1 VPPLARWCFRHR
13 KLVVAGWILALI
25 VVTVVSRLAGISYA
39 TSFSLPNSGSTQA
52 QAILQ
57 HDFPS
62 ASGDADQ
69 IVLEAKT
76 GQVTSAP
83 VRSEVETMLARVER
97 LPRVVSVASPYG
109 PRGAGQIS
117 RDGKIAFATVN
128 FNAQAQNLPESGV
141 NAVVHAAQAA
151 QGPTLRV
158 ELTGQA
164 IENVEPSQSSDST
177 VLGIILALIVLG
189 LAFGTLFAAI
199 TPIVTAL
206 VAIGIGY
213 GLTGLLSHTLTIVSF
228 APILGIL
235 IGLGVGVDYALFI
248 VTRHRNAVR
257 AGTPIEDAAVN
268 AISTSGR
275 AVLFAGLTVAIA
287 LLGQFAI
294 GLSFLDGA
302 AVAATVTV
310 VATMLASLTLLPSLL
325 GFIGPRVLSRKQ
337 RRRIGESGPRADTA
351 SGMWHRWSRSI
362 ERRSALRA
370 LAALAVVV
378 VVALPVFSLRL
389 GLDDAGTDPTSSLTR
404 QGYDLLAQGFGP
416 GFNGPLEL
424 VATLHEPADQAAFA
438 QVVRAASRQPGVVAV
453 TSPKVSPSG
462 NAAVAVLY
470 PSSAP
475 QAAQTATLL
484 GHLRT
489 QVVPAAE
496 AGSGLDVLIGGT
508 TATQVDFSEG
518 LASKLPFFIAIV
530 VVLAFVLLMLV
541 FRSLVIPA
549 MASVV
554 NLLSVG
560 AALGVMN
567 AVFNWGWGSSALGLS
582 GGAPVEVFLP
592 VIMFSVLFGLSTDY
606 EVFLVS
612 RIREEWDR
620 TGDNRA
626 AVTNGQ
632 ALTGKVI
639 TAAATIMILVFLS
652 FLLNSVVII
661 QQFGVGLA
669 AAIIIDAFVVR
680 TVLVPALMHLSGRAN
695 WWLPRWLDRLL
706 PHLAVDVPDAP
717 PSARSVPARDVS
729 GARPP
734 VRRPASSIR
743 RPASREPQKETQ
755 PWSS

>member
-1 VPPLARWCFRHR
+1 MPSLARWCFRHR
-13 KLVVAGWILALI
+13 MLVLAGWTIALI
-25 VVTVVSRLAGISYA
+25 VVTVVSRVAGISYA

-52 QAILQ
+52 QAILR

-109 PRGAGQIS
+109 PGGAGQIS

-128 FNAQAQNLPESGV
+128 FNAQAQNLPESSV

-189 LAFGTLFAAI
+189 LAFGAIFAAI
-199 TPIVTAL
+199 TPIATAL

-213 GLTGLLSHTLTIVSF
+213 GLTGLLSHALTIVSF

-275 AVLFAGLTVAIA
+275 AVLFAGLTVSIA

-337 RRRIGESGPRADTA
+337 RRRIRESGPQADTA
-351 SGMWHRWSRSI
+351 ASGLWLRWSRSI
-362 ERRSALRA
+362 ERRSALPA

-496 AGSGLDVLIGGT
+496 AGSGLHVLIGGT
-508 TATQVDFSEG
+508 TAAQADFSEG

-717 PSARSVPARDVS
+717 PSARSAPARDVS

-743 RPASREPQKETQ
+743 RPASREPQKETL
-755 PWSS
+755 P

>member
-1 VPPLARWCFRHR
+1 VPFVVRWCFRHR
-13 KLVVAGWILALI
+13 RLVLAGWLLALLVI
-25 VVTVVSRLAGISYA
+25 TAVSRVAGISYA

-52 QAILQ
+52 LAILQ
-57 HDFPS
+57 QDFPG

-83 VRSEVETMLARVER
+83 VRSEVEAMLAKVKK
-97 LPRVVSVASPYG
+97 LPRVVSVVSPYG
-109 PRGAGQIS
+109 PGGAGQIS

-128 FNAQAQNLPESGV
+128 FNAQAQNLPDSAV
-141 NAVVHAAQAA
+141 NAVVRTAQAA

-158 ELTGQA
+158 ELAGQA

-177 VLGIILALIVLG
+177 VLGIILALVVLG
-189 LAFGTLFAAI
+189 LAFGALLAAI

-213 GLTGLLSHTLTIVSF
+213 DLTGLLSHVLTIVSF

-257 AGTPIEDAAVN
+257 AGASIEDAVVN
-268 AISTSGR
+268 AINTSGR

-287 LLGQFAI
+287 LLGQFAV

-310 VATMLASLTLLPSLL
+310 VATMLASLTLLPALL
-325 GFIGPRVLSRKQ
+325 GFIGPRALSRKQ
-337 RRRIGESGPRADTA
+337 RRRIRESGPDTA
-351 SGMWHRWSRSI
+351 TSGLWYRWSRSI

-370 LAALAVVV
+370 LAALAVVI

-389 GLDDAGTDPTSSLTR
+389 GLADAGTDPTSSLTR

-416 GFNGPLEL
+416 GFNGPFEL
-424 VATLHEPADQAAFA
+424 VATLHGPTDQAAFA
-438 QVVRAASRQPGVVAV
+438 QTVKAASRQPGVVAV
-453 TSPKVSPSG
+453 TPPQVSPSG

-470 PSSAP
+470 PSTAP
-475 QAAQTATLL
+475 REAQTATLL

-489 QVVPAAE
+489 RVVSAAE
-496 AGSGLDVLIGGT
+496 AGSGLHVLIGGV
-508 TATQVDFSEG
+508 TATQVDFSDG
-518 LASKLPFFIAIV
+518 LARKLPFFIAIV
-530 VVLAFVLLMLV
+530 VVLAFILLMLV

-549 MASVV
+549 MASVM

-592 VIMFSVLFGLSTDY
+592 VIMFSVLFGLSMDY

-612 RIREEWDR
+612 RIREEWNR
-620 TGDNRA
+620 TGDNRV

-639 TAAATIMILVFLS
+639 TAAASIMILVFLS
-652 FLLNSVVII
+652 FLLNSDIII

-680 TVLVPALMHLSGRAN
+680 TVLVPAFMHIFGPAN
-695 WWLPRWLDRLL
+695 WWLPGWLDRLL
-706 PHLAVDVPDAP
+706 PHLAVDIPDTR
-717 PSARSVPARDVS
+717 PSPRATPVRDRP

-734 VRRPASSIR
+734 V
-743 RPASREPQKETQ
+743 
-755 PWSS
+755 

>member
-1 VPPLARWCFRHR
+1 VPFLARWCFRHR
-13 KLVVAGWILALI
+13 KLVFAGWILAL
-25 VVTVVSRLAGISYA
+25 VVITVVSRLAGISYA

-52 QAILQ
+52 LAILQ

-83 VRSEVETMLARVER
+83 LRSEVETMLAKVRK
-97 LPRVVSVASPYG
+97 LPRVVSVVSPYG
-109 PRGAGQIS
+109 PGGASQIS
-117 RDGKIAFATVN
+117 RDGKIAFATVT
-128 FNAQAQNLPESGV
+128 FNAQAQNLPDSAV
-141 NAVVHAAQAA
+141 NAVVHTAQAA

-164 IENVEPSQSSDST
+164 IENVEPSQSSNST

-189 LAFGTLFAAI
+189 MAFGALFAAI

-257 AGTPIEDAAVN
+257 AGASVEDAAVT
-268 AISTSGR
+268 AINTSGR

-310 VATMLASLTLLPSLL
+310 VLTMLASLTLLPALL
-325 GFIGPRVLSRKQ
+325 GFIGPKALSRKQ
-337 RRRIGESGPRADTA
+337 RRRIRESGPQADTVT
-351 SGMWHRWSRSI
+351 SGMWYRWSRSI
-362 ERRSALRA
+362 ERHSALRA
-370 LAALAVVV
+370 LVALAVVV
-378 VVALPVFSLRL
+378 VVALPLFSLRL
-389 GLDDAGTDPTSSLTR
+389 GLADAGTDPTSSLTR
-404 QGYDLLAQGFGP
+404 QGYDLLAEGFGP
-416 GFNGPLEL
+416 GFNGPFEL
-424 VATLHEPADQAAFA
+424 VATLHRRADQAAFA
-438 QVVRAASRQPGVVAV
+438 QVVKAASRQPGVVAI
-453 TSPKVSPSG
+453 TSPQVSPSG
-462 NAAVAVLY
+462 NAAVAALY
-470 PSSAP
+470 PSTAP

-496 AGSGLDVLIGGT
+496 AGSGLHVLIGGV
-508 TATQVDFSEG
+508 TATQVDFSDS

-530 VVLAFVLLMLV
+530 VVLAFILLMLV

-549 MASVV
+549 MASVM

-567 AVFNWGWGSSALGLS
+567 AVFNWGWGSSAFGLS
-582 GGAPVEVFLP
+582 SGAPVEVFLP
-592 VIMFSVLFGLSTDY
+592 VIMFSVLFGLSMDY

-652 FLLNSVVII
+652 FLLNSDIII

-680 TVLVPALMHLSGRAN
+680 TVLVPALMHLFGRAN

-706 PHLAVDVPDAP
+706 PHLAVDVPGT
-717 PSARSVPARDVS
+717 PSSPRTTPARDRS
-729 GARPP
+729 GARRP
-734 VRRPASSIR
+734 V
-743 RPASREPQKETQ
+743 
-755 PWSS
+755 

>member
-1 VPPLARWCFRHR
+1 
-13 KLVVAGWILALI
+13 
-25 VVTVVSRLAGISYA
+25 
-39 TSFSLPNSGSTQA
+39 
-52 QAILQ
+52 
-57 HDFPS
+57 
-62 ASGDADQ
+62 
-69 IVLEAKT
+69 
-76 GQVTSAP
+76 
-83 VRSEVETMLARVER
+83 
-97 LPRVVSVASPYG
+97 
-109 PRGAGQIS
+109 
-117 RDGKIAFATVN
+117 
-128 FNAQAQNLPESGV
+128 
-141 NAVVHAAQAA
+141 
-151 QGPTLRV
+151 
-158 ELTGQA
+158 
-164 IENVEPSQSSDST
+164 
-177 VLGIILALIVLG
+177 
-189 LAFGTLFAAI
+189 
-199 TPIVTAL
+199 
-206 VAIGIGY
+206 
-213 GLTGLLSHTLTIVSF
+213 
-228 APILGIL
+228 
-235 IGLGVGVDYALFI
+235 
-248 VTRHRNAVR
+248 
-257 AGTPIEDAAVN
+257 
-268 AISTSGR
+268 
-275 AVLFAGLTVAIA
+275 
-287 LLGQFAI
+287 
-294 GLSFLDGA
+294 
-302 AVAATVTV
+302 
-310 VATMLASLTLLPSLL
+310 
-325 GFIGPRVLSRKQ
+325 
-337 RRRIGESGPRADTA
+337 
-351 SGMWHRWSRSI
+351 MWHRWSRSI

-496 AGSGLDVLIGGT
+496 AGSGLHVLIGGT

-626 AVTNGQ
+626 AVTSGQ

-652 FLLNSVVII
+652 FLLNSNIII

-680 TVLVPALMHLSGRAN
+680 TVLVPALMHLFGRAN

-706 PHLAVDVPDAP
+706 PHLAVDVPDTP
-717 PSARSVPARDVS
+717 PSARSAPVRERS
-729 GARPP
+729 GARP
-734 VRRPASSIR
+734 AG
-743 RPASREPQKETQ
+743 
-755 PWSS
+755 

>member
-1 VPPLARWCFRHR
+1 
-13 KLVVAGWILALI
+13 
-25 VVTVVSRLAGISYA
+25 
-39 TSFSLPNSGSTQA
+39 
-52 QAILQ
+52 
-57 HDFPS
+57 
-62 ASGDADQ
+62 
-69 IVLEAKT
+69 
-76 GQVTSAP
+76 
-83 VRSEVETMLARVER
+83 
-97 LPRVVSVASPYG
+97 
-109 PRGAGQIS
+109 
-117 RDGKIAFATVN
+117 
-128 FNAQAQNLPESGV
+128 
-141 NAVVHAAQAA
+141 
-151 QGPTLRV
+151 
-158 ELTGQA
+158 
-164 IENVEPSQSSDST
+164 
-177 VLGIILALIVLG
+177 
-189 LAFGTLFAAI
+189 
-199 TPIVTAL
+199 
-206 VAIGIGY
+206 
-213 GLTGLLSHTLTIVSF
+213 
-228 APILGIL
+228 L
-235 IGLGVGVDYALFI
+235 IGLGVGIDYALFI

-268 AISTSGR
+268 AINTSGR

-337 RRRIGESGPRADTA
+337 RRRVRESGPQADTA
-351 SGMWHRWSRSI
+351 ASGIWHRWSRSI

-370 LAALAVVV
+370 LVALAVVV

-404 QGYDLLAQGFGP
+404 QGYDLLARGFGP

-424 VATLHEPADQAAFA
+424 VATLHGPADQAAFA
-438 QVVRAASRQPGVVAV
+438 QVVNAASRQPGVVAV

-462 NAAVAVLY
+462 NAAVA
-470 PSSAP
+470 
-475 QAAQTATLL
+475 
-484 GHLRT
+484 
-489 QVVPAAE
+489 
-496 AGSGLDVLIGGT
+496 
-508 TATQVDFSEG
+508 
-518 LASKLPFFIAIV
+518 IV
-530 VVLAFVLLMLV
+530 VVLAFILLMLV